1 MNTTNA
7 PMNATKT
14 AFTAP
19 SAPLSHLPAKLT
31 GLPLLAALA
40 VTTVFLGAGSAHADE
55 IRPGLICDYFYG
67 MTTCANTTD
76 TGYTVTES
84 RDCTWAYKSDGPKTM
99 KVSTFFVPP
108 QFNGLV
114 SSSGCGSRSDSNSA
128 KSVTYSIVPPP
139 AP

>member
-1 MNTTNA
+1 
-7 PMNATKT
+7 
-14 AFTAP
+14 
-19 SAPLSHLPAKLT
+19 
-31 GLPLLAALA
+31 LA
-40 VTTVFLGAGSAHADE
+40 VTTVGSLFLGAGSAHADE
-55 IRPGLICDYFYG
+55 ILPGLTCDYFYG

-84 RDCTWAYKSDGPKTM
+84 RDCTWAYNFDGPKTI

-114 SSSGCGSRSDSNSA
+114 SSSGCGSRPDSNSA